1 MVNNAIDSTNYH
13 SLRFLF
19 KYLIFKLLSHFKI
32 LFINSKMN
40 NLNGR
45 GVMKFLTCGVR
56 GHFLVPLFFLV
67 LGCAPKIPSLDTP
80 LSSPESFTFTGTE
93 AVPDKWWTVFEDEQ
107 LNILIDSAL
116 QSNFDLAATWQQF
129 LAAKATVSR
138 EAAIKWP
145 QIDASAQTAENFP
158 INDFRGG
165 ENTQLGLSASYEV
178 DLWGRIKTGV
188 QAEKFRAEASL
199 FDYRTASISL
209 SAEIATIWFQ
219 LQAAKQ
225 QLKITEE
232 QIATNEDIIKLIRS
246 RFVGGQIRAVD
257 ILRQAQLLEST
268 KEQQIIFSTNISVLE
283 NQLAVLLGRQPQERV
298 AMEYSELPNLTELP
312 ETGLPLELVRRRP
325 DLQQSYA
332 LLLAAD
338 RDMASAVRN
347 KYPRISI
354 NTRGQLRSNNFA
366 NLFDNWAYSI
376 AGNLLAPLFYGGQL
390 SAEVNRNEAIK
401 QQRLFEYGQATLVAF
416 QEVEDGLVQ
425 DIMQKQRSE
434 NINRQLELASNSNK
448 QLRVEFLNGFS
459 PYLDVLIGLDQ
470 EQQLRRDYVVAQL
483 RQVEVRIGLYRALAG
498 GFETGSNLEN

>member
-1 MVNNAIDSTNYH
+1 MS
-13 SLRFLF
+13 
-19 KYLIFKLLSHFKI
+19 
-32 LFINSKMN
+32 
-40 NLNGR
+40 
-45 GVMKFLTCGVR
+45 
-56 GHFLVPLFFLV
+56 LFFLLV
-67 LGCAPKIPSLDTP
+67 GCSPKIPTENPPIEVDADFSI
-80 LSSPESFTFTGTE
+80 TGKQ
-93 AVPDKWWTVFEDEQ
+93 AVPDQWWTVFEDEQ
-107 LNILIDSAL
+107 LNTLIDSAL

-138 EAAIKWP
+138 EASIKWP
-145 QIDASAQTAENFP
+145 QINANAQTAENFP
-158 INDFRGG
+158 VNDFRGG

-178 DLWGRIKTGV
+178 DLWGRIRTGV

-199 FDYRTASISL
+199 FDYRAASISI
-209 SAEIATIWFQ
+209 SAEITSTWYQ

-225 QLKITEE
+225 QLQITED
-232 QIATNEDIIKLIRS
+232 QIETNEDIIKLIRS

-268 KEQQIIFSTNISVLE
+268 KEQQIIFSTNVSLLE
-283 NQLAVLLGRQPQERV
+283 NQLAVLLGRQPQNSIALEF
-298 AMEYSELPNLTELP
+298 SELPSLPELP

-354 NTRGQLRSNNFA
+354 NTRGQLRANNFA

-401 QQRLFEYGQATLVAF
+401 QQRLLEYGQATLVAF

-425 DIMQKQRSE
+425 DVMQKQRSE
-434 NINRQLELASNSNK
+434 NIKRQLELAAKSNK

-459 PYLDVLIGLDQ
+459 PYLDVLIGLGQ
-470 EQQLRRDYVVAQL
+470 EQQLRRDYVAAQL
-483 RQVEVRIGLYRALAG
+483 RQVQVRIGLYRALAG
-498 GFETGSNLEN
+498 GFETGRTLEN

>member
-1 MVNNAIDSTNYH
+1 MSRFSFLLKKSIGQKIKWSFAI
-13 SLRFLF
+13 
-19 KYLIFKLLSHFKI
+19 LLLLMS
-32 LFINSKMN
+32 
-40 NLNGR
+40 
-45 GVMKFLTCGVR
+45 CG
-56 GHFLVPLFFLV
+56 
-67 LGCAPKIPSLDTP
+67 PKIPSYNPPVDVDADF
-80 LSSPESFTFTGTE
+80 SISGE
-93 AVPDKWWTVFEDEQ
+93 ATVPNQWWTVFGDEQ
-107 LNILIDSAL
+107 LNSLIDSAL
-116 QSNFDLAATWQQF
+116 QANFDLAATWQQF

-138 EAAIKWP
+138 EASIKWP

-158 INDFRGG
+158 VNDFRGG

-178 DLWGRIKTGV
+178 DLWGRIRNAV

-209 SAEIATIWFQ
+209 SAEIATTWFQ

-268 KEQQIIFSTNISVLE
+268 KEQQIIFSTNVSLLE
-283 NQLAVLLGRQPQERV
+283 NQLSVLLGRQPQESI
-298 AMEYSELPNLTELP
+298 AFEYSALPKLPELPK
-312 ETGLPLELVRRRP
+312 TGLPLELVRRRP

-347 KYPRISI
+347 KYPRISL
-354 NTRGQLRSNNFA
+354 NTRGQLRANNFA

-390 SAEVNRNEAIK
+390 SAEVDRNEAIK

-425 DIMQKQRSE
+425 DMMQKKRSE
-434 NINRQLELASNSNK
+434 NINRQLELAAKSNK

-459 PYLDVLIGLDQ
+459 PYLDVLLGLDQ

-483 RQVEVRIGLYRALAG
+483 RQVQARIGLYRALAG
-498 GFETGSNLEN
+498 GFETGKTLEN

>member
-1 MVNNAIDSTNYH
+1 MYSE
-13 SLRFLF
+13 LRKNF
-19 KYLIFKLLSHFKI
+19 
-32 LFINSKMN
+32 
-40 NLNGR
+40 
-45 GVMKFLTCGVR
+45 KFLTFSG
-56 GHFLVPLFFLV
+56 GILLFV
-67 LGCAPKIPSLDTP
+67 LGCSPKFSNVDLPIEDLKEFSY
-80 LSSPESFTFTGTE
+80 TGTGVLE
-93 AVPDKWWTVFEDEQ
+93 DKWWTAFEDED
-107 LNILIDSAL
+107 LNVLIDSAL

-138 EAAIKWP
+138 EAADKWP
-145 QIDASAQTAENFP
+145 QIQASAQTAENFP
-158 INDFRGG
+158 VNDFRGG

-178 DLWGRIKTGV
+178 DLWGRIRTAV
-188 QAEKFRAEASL
+188 QAEKFRAEANL
-199 FDYRTASISL
+199 FDYRTAAISL
-209 SAEIATIWFQ
+209 SAEIASTWYQ

-268 KEQQIIFSTNISVLE
+268 KEQQIIFSTSVSLLE
-283 NQLAVLLGRQPQERV
+283 NQLAVLLGRQPQENSTF
-298 AMEYSELPNLTELP
+298 EYTYLPILPELP

-390 SAEVNRNEAIK
+390 SAEVNRTEAIK
-401 QQRLFEYGQATLVAF
+401 QQRLYEYGQTTLVAF

-425 DIMQKQRSE
+425 DMMQKQRSE
-434 NINRQLELASNSNK
+434 NIERQLELAAKSNK

-470 EQQLRRDYVVAQL
+470 EQQLRRDYVSAQL
-483 RQVEVRIGLYRALAG
+483 RQVQVRIGLYRALAG
-498 GFETGSNLEN
+498 GFETGRTLEN

>member
-1 MVNNAIDSTNYH
+1 MYFEHRKSI
-13 SLRFLF
+13 
-19 KYLIFKLLSHFKI
+19 
-32 LFINSKMN
+32 
-40 NLNGR
+40 
-45 GVMKFLTCGVR
+45 KFLTYSYGI
-56 GHFLVPLFFLV
+56 LLLF
-67 LGCAPKIPSLDTP
+67 LGCSPKFSNVALPIEEPTEFSYTGKSL
-80 LSSPESFTFTGTE
+80 LE
-93 AVPDKWWTVFEDEQ
+93 DKWWTAFEDEQ
-107 LNILIDSAL
+107 LNTLIDSAL
-116 QSNFDLAATWQQF
+116 LANFDLAATWQQF
-129 LAAKATVSR
+129 LAAKATVAR
-138 EAAIKWP
+138 EASIKWP

-178 DLWGRIKTGV
+178 DLWGRIRTAV
-188 QAEKFRAEASL
+188 QAEKLRAEASL

-209 SAEIATIWFQ
+209 SAEIATTWYQ

-225 QLKITEE
+225 QLQITEE

-268 KEQQIIFSTNISVLE
+268 KEQQIIFSTNVNLLE
-283 NQLAVLLGRQPQERV
+283 NQLAVLLGRQPQESV
-298 AMEYSELPNLTELP
+298 AFEYSELPNLPELP

-325 DLQQSYA
+325 DLQRSYA

-425 DIMQKQRSE
+425 DVMQKQRSE
-434 NINRQLELASNSNK
+434 NIKRQLELASKSNK

-470 EQQLRRDYVVAQL
+470 EQQLRRDYVAAQL
-483 RQVEVRIGLYRALAG
+483 RQVQVRIGLYRALAG
-498 GFETGSNLEN
+498 GFETGRTLEN